1 MRTLVLRIPDEMA
14 ADLEAEARRLNST
27 KSAVARARLGAAR
40 ETGSAPGSGFDLIAD
55 LIGTD
60 SGGPADL
67 SARTKHYLKQ
77 TGFGRE
83 KPRR

>member
-1 MRTLVLRIPDEMA
+1 MPSLVLRIPEELA
-14 ADLEAEARRLNST
+14 ADLEAEARRTNTT
-27 KSAVARARLGAAR
+27 KSEVARRRLAAGR
-40 ETGSAPGSGFDLIAD
+40 DASAPAEGGFALIAD

-60 SGGPADL
+60 KGGPRDL
-67 SARTKHYLKQ
+67 SARTKHYLRA